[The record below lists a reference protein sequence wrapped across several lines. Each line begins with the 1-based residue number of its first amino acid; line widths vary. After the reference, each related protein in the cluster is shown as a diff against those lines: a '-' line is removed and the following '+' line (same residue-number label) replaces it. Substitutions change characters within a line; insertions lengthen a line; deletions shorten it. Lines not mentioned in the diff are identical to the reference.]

1 MLIDKRESLSG
12 YMGNEKQVSETNV
25 SSITRKRSRRG
36 LTEFEEV
43 ITEEDVE
50 ASIERSKSLE
60 KEATIVGKI
69 KGFHRRRAPLPHRI
83 ALEKEIIVE
92 SELSSNMNEL
102 DNVGDKRRS
111 ERRQASWNKKIYDD
125 GFFYCY
131 WTESEDDE
139 IVTSAKMKKLNSNSN
154 KIRTKVR
161 CSNEIKMKTNGDSD
175 EIKMK
180 SFCNSSGIKTKRFP
194 TETIKKSVEP
204 GKSSFHY
211 SSSLSRNSCL
221 SNSSSKSDVNTIKTN
236 IANKKGQTSL
246 RSCHQCMKPE
256 RQTVVFCQKCRG
268 KFYCIKCIELWYP
281 QFTEEEIAKE
291 CPFCRGNCNCNICL
305 HSSGMSKMLKRCHTD
320 REKLQHI
327 QYLINALLPF
337 LKQIRQDQDSEI
349 TLESVSKGIL
359 ASSVKPELVNCHN
372 EERVYCNHCAT
383 SIVDLH
389 RSCPNCSFEL
399 CLQCCWEIR
408 NGRLLGDQSKVRF
421 EYVSK
426 GNNYIHGG
434 DPLPESTYLNT
445 SRSRTK
451 KLNVWVAEQDGSITC
466 PPKDMGG
473 CGNCPLELRRLLPED
488 WISSLERRA
497 EMIISTHG
505 TCRDISKAVCS
516 KIDGD
521 SLRRAAQRHGSDD
534 NFLYCPDARDI
545 MEEEQ
550 LLQFR
555 SHWALGEPIIVRNVL
570 EQTSGLSW
578 EPMVMWRAL
587 CENLDSKMSMDMAKV
602 KAIDCLAGC
611 EVEIDTRE
619 FFQGYVEGRTYANLW
634 PEMLKIKDWP
644 PSNKFEDLLPRH
656 CDEFI
661 SALPFREY
669 TDPRDGFLNLAVK
682 LPHNVLKPDLGPKTY
697 IAYGIAEE
705 LGRGDSVTK
714 LHCDMADAVNILTHT
729 AEIEISDEQGS
740 AMERLKDV
748 HRAQDEREYLQREN
762 SIFKQSSC
770 VITKAS
776 DYILPVI
783 QQHKNGSDVSPL
795 SSDLGVSNEVNNQS
809 KVCSRTGYVT
819 GTSIEMDH
827 SGLESCEEKIAEGGG
842 ALWDIFR
849 RVDVPKL
856 EEYLVKHSKEF
867 RHTYCCPVDQVYHP
881 IHDQSFY
888 LSLEHK
894 RKLKDEYGIEPWSF
908 VQKVG
913 DAVFIPAGCPHQVR
927 NLKSCTKVAMDF
939 VSPENVHEC
948 LRITSEFRKLPK
960 GHKAKEDKLEIK
972 KVVLHAINHA
982 IEDFEDLT
990 SLQNR

>member
-1 MLIDKRESLSG
+1 
-12 YMGNEKQVSETNV
+12 MGNEKQTSETNV
-25 SSITRKRSRRG
+25 SSIARKRKSRG
-36 LTEFEEV
+36 LAEFEEV
-43 ITEEDVE
+43 MTQENVE
-50 ASIERSKSLE
+50 ASPERSKSLE

-69 KGFHRRRAPLPHRI
+69 KGFYRRRAPLARRI

-102 DNVGDKRRS
+102 DNLGDKRRT
-111 ERRQASWNKKIYDD
+111 ERRQATWNKKIYDD
-125 GFFYCY
+125 GFFYGY

-139 IVTSAKMKKLNSNSN
+139 IATSVKMKKLSSNSI
-154 KIRTKVR
+154 KIRTKEVR
-161 CSNEIKMKTNGDSD
+161 CSD
-175 EIKMK
+175 EIKMNENGDFDDFKMK
-180 SFCNSSGIKTKRFP
+180 SFSKASGVRTKRFP
-194 TETIKKSVEP
+194 KETIKKSVEP
-204 GKSSFHY
+204 GKSSLHN

-221 SNSSSKSDVNTIKTN
+221 LNSSSKSNMNPIKTN
-236 IANKKGQTSL
+236 IANKKQGQTCL
-246 RSCHQCMKPE
+246 RSCHQCMRPE
-256 RQTVVFCQKCRG
+256 RRIVVPCQRCKG
-268 KFYCIKCIELWYP
+268 KFYCIQCIKLWYP
-281 QFTEEEIAKE
+281 QLSEEEIAEE

-305 HSSGMSKMLKRCHTD
+305 HSSGMSKTLKRCHTD

-327 QYLINALLPF
+327 QYLIHTLLPF

-408 NGRLLGDQSKVRF
+408 NGRLLGDQGKVRF
-421 EYVSK
+421 GYVNK
-426 GNNYIHGG
+426 GKNYIHGG
-434 DPLPESTYLNT
+434 DPLPESTYVNT
-445 SRSRTK
+445 SKSQTK

-473 CGNCPLELRRLLPED
+473 CGNCLLELTRLLPED

-497 EMIISTHG
+497 EMISSIHG
-505 TCRDISKAVCS
+505 TCQDISKAVRS
-516 KIDGD
+516 KIDGEP
-521 SLRRAAQRHGSDD
+521 SCRAAMRHGSDD
-534 NFLYCPDARDI
+534 NFLYCPAARDI
-545 MEEEQ
+545 MKEEQ
-550 LLQFR
+550 LMQFR

-587 CENLDSKMSMDMAKV
+587 CENLDSKMSMDMPKV

-611 EVEIDTRE
+611 EVEINTRE
-619 FFQGYVEGRTYANLW
+619 FFKGYVEGRTYANLW
-634 PEMLKIKDWP
+634 PEMLKLKDWP

-661 SALPFREY
+661 SALPFQEY

-682 LPHNVLKPDLGPKTY
+682 LPPNILKPDLGPKTY

-714 LHCDMADAVNILTHT
+714 LHFDMADAVNILTHT
-729 AEIEISDEQGS
+729 AEIEISNEQRS
-740 AMERLKDV
+740 AMESLKDV
-748 HRAQDEREYLQREN
+748 HRAQDERESLQSKN
-762 SIFKQSSC
+762 SSC
-770 VITKAS
+770 VIAKECN
-776 DYILPVI
+776 YVLPVI
-783 QQHKNGSDVSPL
+783 QQQNCSDVIQQQTCSVVSPPINH
-795 SSDLGVSNEVNNQS
+795 LGVSNKVNNQS
-809 KVCSRTGYVT
+809 KICSGSGYVN
-819 GTSIEMDH
+819 GTSIEINN
-827 SGLESCEEKIAEGGG
+827 SGLHSLDIQSSEEKTAESGG

-856 EEYLVKHSKEF
+856 EEYLLKHSKEF

-881 IHDQSFY
+881 ILDQSFY
-888 LSLEHK
+888 LTLEHK

-908 VQKVG
+908 VQKLG

-990 SLQNR
+990 AL